1 MIYEGG
7 CNDRFLMK
15 EKKSNLPLILQRV
28 AQRVVFVKFSRVR
41 NRLLFFNRVLFIF
54 HIVLSIYF
62 ITTYEQSKFE

>member
-28 AQRVVFVKFSRVR
+28 VFVKFSRVR
-41 NRLLFFNRVLFIF
+41 NRLLSFNRVLFIF